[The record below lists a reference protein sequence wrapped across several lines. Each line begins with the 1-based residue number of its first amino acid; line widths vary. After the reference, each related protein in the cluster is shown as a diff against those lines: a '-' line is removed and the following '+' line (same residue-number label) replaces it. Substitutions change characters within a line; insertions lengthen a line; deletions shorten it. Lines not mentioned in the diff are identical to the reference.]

1 MSRNILEYDKVV
13 SYELIYSPS
22 DHTRYI
28 LDPYTVAASLLVVGH
43 SLLYCRIRNQ
53 IPFLPLVDCFPHP
66 NAKYASLDLTSGL
79 KTPI

>member
-1 MSRNILEYDKVV
+1 MSRNILGYDKEV

-28 LDPYTVAASLLVVGH
+28 IDPYT
-43 SLLYCRIRNQ
+43 CRIRNQ
-53 IPFLPLVDCFPHP
+53 IPFLPLVDCFPNP